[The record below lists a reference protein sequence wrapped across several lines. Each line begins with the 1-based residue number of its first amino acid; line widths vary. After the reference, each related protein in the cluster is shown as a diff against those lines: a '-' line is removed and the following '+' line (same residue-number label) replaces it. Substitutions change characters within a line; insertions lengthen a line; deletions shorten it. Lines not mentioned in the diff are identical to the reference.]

1 MFPFTQHATTVRE
14 KALCSPVMPAFTD
27 GQESHH
33 GILPRPRLFIIRPV
47 PKEMGSGVHQE
58 RGVQAHHVAEAS
70 GDPHPIP
77 EGLSPGE
84 MREGSREN
92 KTHYHRQPR
101 AVVALEHDDGVAL
114 KVGQVEFVSC
124 FNHLECPRGSI
135 KQR

>member
-1 MFPFTQHATTVRE
+1 MRKLIISLWFNGKVLAWRWEDQDTTTALFALDFRDVPLHTTCNDRSR

-92 KTHYHRQPR
+92 KTH
-101 AVVALEHDDGVAL
+101 
-114 KVGQVEFVSC
+114 
-124 FNHLECPRGSI
+124 
-135 KQR
+135 